1 MKTKLSKVCSFL
13 LAVCAALSCLPLG
26 VWAEEPDRETV
37 HIATAEEL
45 ILLAENCRLDS
56 WSQHRTV
63 VLDADLDV
71 SGTEFA
77 GIPTFGGVFQGQ
89 HHTISGFRLSQAG
102 SVQGLFRYVQEGGE
116 VYDLTV
122 TGAVTPEGS
131 RSTVGGIAGVNAGLL
146 QNVCFS
152 GVVSGADVVG
162 GIAGRNEVTG
172 VIEDCDVRGIVYGS
186 HFIGGVAGENHGV
199 VRNCENN
206 AGVNTTVQQNEV
218 SVSDITMDSLTGAE
232 TVTDTTDV
240 GGIAGVSSGVLRA
253 CVNRATVGYRHMGYN
268 IGGIVG
274 SQTGYV
280 EGCVNFGSVF
290 ARKEAGGIV
299 GQLEPS
305 STLQYRMDT
314 LQTLSRQLS
323 VLQGLTDKAAADA
336 EAAGSELSA
345 QLTGLQSQVS
355 SARGAVIALLEQT
368 ANGVSIGTQ
377 TVTTDLTPLLDD
389 LEQRI
394 KDSVKPELSA
404 GEAHDRPV
412 RHQPGEEGP
421 SALPTPAAEPS
432 PAPAPS
438 AAPNSEISVTVPT
451 LVRTNEDNILAARND
466 LSGSLDGLSQ
476 SVSALN
482 SAGSSSA
489 SALGS
494 DLRAITAQIGRISQ
508 TLADAGNRSD
518 EDVVEDISDADT
530 DSDTEGKIYN
540 CVNAGTVQADLN
552 AGGIAGAMAMENDL
566 DPEDDVTVSGEVS
579 ANVTYRTRAVVR
591 GCDNRGTVTA
601 KKQCAGGIVGSME
614 LGSVLECVNTG
625 LLDAESAEY
634 VGGIAGSSSKTVRG
648 CAAKCVVRGGSKV
661 GGIAGSGVNLQD
673 NRAMVRLADTAAE
686 WVGAI
691 AGTTKEESSG
701 GLFRQDTQASG
712 DASAGV
718 TGNYF
723 VPNDTAPAA
732 IDGVNYE
739 GKAQAL
745 PYEDFIALEG
755 IQEVFRTLTVRFVA
769 ETTEVQVFSLA
780 YGDALDRNSLPEVPV
795 KAGYT
800 GRWAGLDETDLSCL
814 TFDETFTAEYTPL
827 STAQASGVQRKDGR
841 PVALLEGSF
850 ASDDALTLTASEEQP
865 APAPGETWLESWSL
879 GLPVPVEQTQSAP
892 SRLHYLPPE
901 EADQVQLYLHSADG
915 WRKASAET
923 DGSYLV
929 VELHPGD
936 DMLAAAR
943 QAPAP
948 LPFAA
953 VGGAAA
959 VLAVVL
965 LVHCRRKHRAAAN
978 S

>member
-1 MKTKLSKVCSFL
+1 MKTKLSKVCSVL
-13 LAVCAALSCLPLG
+13 LAVCVALSCLPLG
-26 VWAEEPDRETV
+26 VLGEEPDKETV
-37 HIATAEEL
+37 HIATVEEL
-45 ILLAENCRLDS
+45 LQLAENCRLDS

-63 VLDADLDV
+63 VLDADVDV

-89 HHTISGFRLSQAG
+89 HHTISGFHLKQDG
-102 SVQGLFRYVQEGGE
+102 SVQGLFRYVQESGE
-116 VYDLTV
+116 VYNLTV
-122 TGAVTPEGS
+122 SGTVTPEGS
-131 RSTVGGIAGVNAGLL
+131 RSTVGGVAGINAGLL

-152 GVVSGADVVG
+152 GVVSGADGVG

-172 VIEDCDVRGIVYGS
+172 VMEDCNARGIVYGS
-186 HFIGGVAGENHGV
+186 HFIGGIVGENHGV
-199 VRNCENN
+199 VRNCENS

-218 SVSDITMDSLTGAE
+218 SVSDITMDTLTGTE
-232 TVTDTTDV
+232 TVTDSTDV
-240 GGIAGVSSGVLRA
+240 GGIAGTNSGVLRA

-299 GQLEPS
+299 GQLEPN
-305 STLQYRMDT
+305 STLKYGMDT
-314 LQTLSRQLS
+314 LQTLSRQLN
-323 VLQGLTDKAAADA
+323 VLQSLTNKAAADA

-345 QLTGLQSQVS
+345 QLTSLQGQVS
-355 SARGAVIALLEQT
+355 SARSAVSALLEQT

-377 TVTTDLTPLLDD
+377 TVTTDLTPILDN
-389 LEQRI
+389 LEQRL
-394 KDSVKPELSA
+394 KDGLEPERSA

-421 SALPTPAAEPS
+421 SALPTPSEEPS

-438 AAPNSEISVTVPT
+438 ATPKPEISVTVPT
-451 LVRTNEDNILAARND
+451 LERTNEDNILAARND

-489 SALGS
+489 SALGN

-579 ANVTYRTRAVVR
+579 TNVTYRTRAVVR

-601 KKQCAGGIVGSME
+601 KKKCAGGIVGSME

-691 AGTTKEESSG
+691 AGTTKEQPSG
-701 GLFRQDTQASG
+701 GLFRQDTQEPD
-712 DASAGV
+712 DANAGV

-732 IDGVNYE
+732 IDGISYE
-739 GKAQAL
+739 GKAQPL
-745 PYEDFIALEG
+745 SYGDFLLLEG

-769 ETTEVQVFSLA
+769 ENTEVQVFHLA
-780 YGDALDRNSLPEVPV
+780 YGDALDADAVPEVPA
-795 KAGYT
+795 KAGHT
-800 GRWAGLDETDLSCL
+800 GRWTGLDETDLNCI

-827 STAQASGVQRKDGR
+827 STAQASGAQREDGR

-850 ASDDALTLTASEEQP
+850 ASDDALTLTACEEQP

-879 GLPVPVEQTQSAP
+879 GLPDPVEQAQSTP

-901 EADQVQLYLHSADG
+901 DADQVQLYLHSADG
-915 WRKASAET
+915 WRDASAET

-936 DMLAAAR
+936 DMLAAVR

-953 VGGAAA
+953 VGGGVA
-959 VLAVVL
+959 VLAVLL
-965 LVHCRRKHRAAAN
+965 LVRHRRKHRTAAK

>member
-1 MKTKLSKVCSFL
+1 MKTKLSKICSVL
-13 LAVCAALSCLPLG
+13 LAVCVALSCLPLG
-26 VWAEEPDRETV
+26 ALAEEPDKETV
-37 HIATAEEL
+37 HIATAEDL
-45 ILLAENCRLDS
+45 LQLAENCRLDS
-56 WSQHRTV
+56 WSQGRTV
-63 VLDADLDV
+63 VLDADVDV

-89 HHTISGFRLSQAG
+89 HHTISGFHLKQDG
-102 SVQGLFRYVQEGGE
+102 SVQGLFRYVQESGE
-116 VYDLTV
+116 VYNLTV
-122 TGAVTPEGS
+122 TGTVTPEGS
-131 RSTVGGIAGVNAGLL
+131 RSTVGGVAGINAGLL

-162 GIAGRNEVTG
+162 GIAGRNEVSG
-172 VIEDCDVRGIVYGS
+172 VMEDCDMRGIVYGS
-186 HFIGGVAGENHGV
+186 HFIGGIVGENHGV

-218 SVSDITMDSLTGAE
+218 SVSDITMDTLTGTE

-240 GGIAGVSSGVLRA
+240 GGIAGANSGVLRA
-253 CVNRATVGYRHMGYN
+253 CVNRATVGYQHMGYN

-305 STLQYRMDT
+305 STLRYQMDT
-314 LQTLSRQLS
+314 LQTLSRQLN
-323 VLQGLTDKAAADA
+323 VLQGLTNKAAADA

-345 QLTGLQSQVS
+345 QLTSLQGQVS
-355 SARGAVIALLEQT
+355 SARSAVSALLEQT

-377 TVTTDLTPLLDD
+377 TVTTDLTPILDN

-394 KDSVKPELSA
+394 RDGLESTDAPEPSSA
-404 GEAHDRPV
+404 ESHDRPA
-412 RHQPGEEGP
+412 RHQPGAEDP
-421 SALPTPAAEPS
+421 SATPRP
-432 PAPAPS
+432 
-438 AAPNSEISVTVPT
+438 EIAVTIPKVE
-451 LVRTNEDNILAARND
+451 RTNEENIIAARND
-466 LSGSLDGLSQ
+466 LNGSLDGLSQ

-601 KKQCAGGIVGSME
+601 KKKCAGGIVGSME

-691 AGTTKEESSG
+691 AGTTKEESTG
-701 GLFRQDTQASG
+701 RLFRQDAQETD
-712 DASAGV
+712 DANEGV
-718 TGNYF
+718 SGNYF

-732 IDGVNYE
+732 IDGVSYE
-739 GKAQAL
+739 GKAQPL
-745 PYEDFIALEG
+745 SYGDFLLLEG

-769 ETTEVQVFSLA
+769 ESTEVQVFHLA
-780 YGDALDRNSLPEVPV
+780 YGDALEPDAVPLVPV
-795 KAGYT
+795 KAGHT
-800 GRWAGLDETDLSCL
+800 GRWAGLDEADLSCI

-827 STAQASGVQRKDGR
+827 STAQASEVLREDGR

-850 ASDDALTLTASEEQP
+850 ASDDTLTLTPGEEQP
-865 APAPGETWLESWSL
+865 ALAPGEVWLESWQL
-879 GLPVPVEQTQSAP
+879 RLPAPVEQAQDAP

-901 EADQVQLYLHSADG
+901 DADKVQLYLHSADG
-915 WRKASAET
+915 WREVSAEA

-929 VELHPGD
+929 AELHPGD
-936 DMLAAAR
+936 DVLAAVR

-948 LPFAA
+948 LPLAA
-953 VGGAAA
+953 VGGGVA
-959 VLAVVL
+959 VLAVL
-965 LVHCRRKHRAAAN
+965 LLMRRRKKHRTTTN

>member
-1 MKTKLSKVCSFL
+1 MKTKLSKICSVL
-13 LAVCAALSCLPLG
+13 LAVCVALSCLPLG
-26 VWAEEPDRETV
+26 VLAEEPDKETV
-37 HIATAEEL
+37 HIATVEEL
-45 ILLAENCRLDS
+45 LQLAENCRLDS

-63 VLDADLDV
+63 VLDSDLDLT
-71 SGTEFA
+71 GTGFA

-89 HHTISGFRLSQAG
+89 HHTISGFHLKQDG
-102 SVQGLFRYVQEGGE
+102 SVQGLFRYVQESGE

-122 TGAVTPEGS
+122 TGTVTPEGS

-162 GIAGRNEVTG
+162 GIAGRNEVSG
-172 VIEDCDVRGIVYGS
+172 VIEDCDVRGVVYGS
-186 HFIGGVAGENHGV
+186 HFIGGIAGENHGV
-199 VRNCENN
+199 VRNCENS

-218 SVSDITMDSLTGAE
+218 SVSDITMDTLTGTE

-240 GGIAGVSSGVLRA
+240 GGIAGANSGVLRA
-253 CVNRATVGYRHMGYN
+253 CVNRATVGYQHMGYN

-280 EGCVNFGSVF
+280 EGCVNFGDVF

-305 STLQYRMDT
+305 STLRYQMDT
-314 LQTLSRQLS
+314 LQTLSRQLN
-323 VLQGLTDKAAADA
+323 VLQGLTNKAAADA

-345 QLTGLQSQVS
+345 QLTSLQGQVS
-355 SARGAVIALLEQT
+355 SVRSAVSALLEQT

-377 TVTTDLTPLLDD
+377 TVTTDLTPILDN

-394 KDSVKPELSA
+394 RDGLESTDAPEPSSA
-404 GEAHDRPV
+404 ESHDRPA
-412 RHQPGEEGP
+412 RHQPGAEDP
-421 SALPTPAAEPS
+421 SATPRP
-432 PAPAPS
+432 
-438 AAPNSEISVTVPT
+438 EIAVTIPKVE
-451 LVRTNEDNILAARND
+451 RTNEDNIIAARND
-466 LSGSLDGLSQ
+466 LNGSLDGLSQ

-508 TLADAGNRSD
+508 TLADAGNRAN
-518 EDVVEDISDADT
+518 EDVVEDISDEDT

-591 GCDNRGTVTA
+591 GCENRGTVTA
-601 KKQCAGGIVGSME
+601 KKKCAGGIVGSME

-625 LLDAESAEY
+625 LLDAENAEY
-634 VGGIAGSSSKTVRG
+634 VGGIAGSSSKTVRD
-648 CAAKCVVRGGSKV
+648 CAAKCVVRGGSRV
-661 GGIAGSGVNLQD
+661 GGIAGNGVNLQD
-673 NRAMVRLADTAAE
+673 NRAMVRLADTATE

-691 AGTTKEESSG
+691 AGTTQEESTG
-701 GLFRQDTQASG
+701 RLFRQDAQETD
-712 DASAGV
+712 DANAGV
-718 TGNYF
+718 SGNYF

-732 IDGVNYE
+732 IDGVSYE
-739 GKAQAL
+739 GKAQPL
-745 PYEDFIALEG
+745 SYGDFLLLEG

-769 ETTEVQVFSLA
+769 ESTEVQVFHLA
-780 YGDALDRNSLPEVPV
+780 YGDALEADAVPPVPV
-795 KAGYT
+795 KEGHT
-800 GRWAGLDETDLSCL
+800 GRWAGLDEADLSCI

-827 STAQASGVQRKDGR
+827 STAQASEVLREDGR

-850 ASDDALTLTASEEQP
+850 ASDDTLTLTPGEEQP
-865 APAPGETWLESWSL
+865 DPAPGEVWLESWQL
-879 GLPVPVEQTQSAP
+879 RLPAPVEQAQDTP

-901 EADQVQLYLHSADG
+901 NADTVQLYLHSADV
-915 WRKASAET
+915 WREVSAEA

-936 DMLAAAR
+936 DMLAATR

-948 LPFAA
+948 LPLAA
-953 VGGAAA
+953 VGGGVA
-959 VLAVVL
+959 VLAVL
-965 LVHCRRKHRAAAN
+965 LLMRRRKKHRAAAK

>member
-1 MKTKLSKVCSFL
+1 MKTKLSKVCSVL
-13 LAVCAALSCLPLG
+13 LAVCVALSCLPLG
-26 VWAEEPDRETV
+26 ALAEEPDKETV
-37 HIATAEEL
+37 HIATAEDL
-45 ILLAENCRLDS
+45 VLLAENCRLDS
-56 WSQHRTV
+56 WSQGRTV
-63 VLDADLDV
+63 VLDADVDV
-71 SGTEFA
+71 SGTEFT

-89 HHTISGFRLSQAG
+89 HHTISGFHLKQDG
-102 SVQGLFRYVQEGGE
+102 SVQGLFRTVQEGGE
-116 VYDLTV
+116 VHDLTV
-122 TGAVTPEGS
+122 TGTVTPEGS
-131 RSTVGGIAGVNAGLL
+131 RSTVGGIVGVNAGLL

-162 GIAGRNEVTG
+162 GIAGRNEVSG
-172 VIEDCDVRGIVYGS
+172 GIEDCDVRGVVYGS
-186 HFIGGVAGENHGV
+186 HFIGGIVGENHGV
-199 VRNCENN
+199 VRNCENS

-218 SVSDITMDSLTGAE
+218 SVSDITMDTLTGTE
-232 TVTDTTDV
+232 TVTDATDV
-240 GGIAGVSSGVLRA
+240 GGIAGANSGVLRA
-253 CVNRATVGYRHMGYN
+253 CINRATVGYQHMGYN

-305 STLQYRMDT
+305 STLRYQMDT
-314 LQTLSRQLS
+314 LQTLSRQLN
-323 VLQGLTDKAAADA
+323 VLQGLTNKAAADA

-345 QLTGLQSQVS
+345 QLTSLQGQVS
-355 SARGAVIALLEQT
+355 SARSAVSALLEQT

-377 TVTTDLTPLLDD
+377 TVTTDLTPILDN

-394 KDSVKPELSA
+394 RDGLESTDAPEPSSA
-404 GEAHDRPV
+404 ESHDRPA
-412 RHQPGEEGP
+412 RHQPGAEDP
-421 SALPTPAAEPS
+421 SATPKP
-432 PAPAPS
+432 
-438 AAPNSEISVTVPT
+438 EISVTVPT
-451 LVRTNEDNILAARND
+451 LERTNEDNILAARND

-482 SAGSSSA
+482 SAGSSNA
-489 SALGS
+489 SALGN

-530 DSDTEGKIYN
+530 ESDTEGKLYN

-591 GCDNRGTVTA
+591 GCENRGTVTA
-601 KKQCAGGIVGSME
+601 KKKCAGGIVGSME

-691 AGTTKEESSG
+691 AGTTKEEPSG
-701 GLFRQDTQASG
+701 GLFRQDAQETD
-712 DASAGV
+712 DANAGV
-718 TGNYF
+718 SGNYF

-732 IDGVNYE
+732 IDGVSYE

-745 PYEDFIALEG
+745 SYGDFIALEG
-755 IQEVFRTLTVRFVA
+755 IQDVFRTLTVRFVA
-769 ETTEVQVFSLA
+769 ESTEVQVFHLA
-780 YGDALDRNSLPEVPV
+780 YGDALEADAVPSVPV
-795 KAGYT
+795 KAGHT
-800 GRWAGLDETDLSCL
+800 GRWAGLDEADLSCI

-827 STAQASGVQRKDGR
+827 STAQASGELREDGR

-850 ASDDALTLTASEEQP
+850 ASDDTLTLTSGEEQP
-865 APAPGETWLESWSL
+865 DLAPGEIWLESWQL
-879 GLPVPVEQTQSAP
+879 RLPAPVEQAQDTP

-915 WRKASAET
+915 WREATAEA

-929 VELHPGD
+929 VELRPGD

-948 LPFAA
+948 LPLAA
-953 VGGAAA
+953 VGGGAA
-959 VLAVVL
+959 VLAVLL
-965 LVHCRRKHRAAAN
+965 LVHRRKKHRTAMK

>member
-1 MKTKLSKVCSFL
+1 MKTKLSKVCSVL
-13 LAVCAALSCLPLG
+13 LAVCVALSCLPLG
-26 VWAEEPDRETV
+26 ALAEEPDKETV
-37 HIATAEEL
+37 HIATAEDL
-45 ILLAENCRLDS
+45 VLLAENCRLDS
-56 WSQHRTV
+56 WSQGRTV
-63 VLDADLDV
+63 VLDADVDV
-71 SGTEFA
+71 SGTEFT

-89 HHTISGFRLSQAG
+89 HHTISGFHLKQDG
-102 SVQGLFRYVQEGGE
+102 SVQGLFRTVQEGGE
-116 VYDLTV
+116 VHDLTV
-122 TGAVTPEGS
+122 TGTVTPEGS
-131 RSTVGGIAGVNAGLL
+131 RSTVGGIVGVNAGLL

-162 GIAGRNEVTG
+162 GIAGRNEVSG
-172 VIEDCDVRGIVYGS
+172 GIEDCDVRGVVYGS
-186 HFIGGVAGENHGV
+186 HFIGGIVGENHGV
-199 VRNCENN
+199 VRNCENS

-218 SVSDITMDSLTGAE
+218 SVSDITMDTLTGTE
-232 TVTDTTDV
+232 TVTDATDV
-240 GGIAGVSSGVLRA
+240 GGIAGANSGVLRA
-253 CVNRATVGYRHMGYN
+253 CINRATVGYQHMGYN

-299 GQLEPS
+299 GQLEPN
-305 STLQYRMDT
+305 STLKYGMDT
-314 LQTLSRQLS
+314 LQTLSRQLN
-323 VLQGLTDKAAADA
+323 VLQGLTNKAAADA

-345 QLTGLQSQVS
+345 QLTSLQGQVS
-355 SARGAVIALLEQT
+355 SARSAVSALLEQT

-377 TVTTDLTPLLDD
+377 TVTTDLTPILDN

-394 KDSVKPELSA
+394 RDGLESTDAPEPSSA
-404 GEAHDRPV
+404 ESHDRPA
-412 RHQPGEEGP
+412 RHQPGAEDP
-421 SALPTPAAEPS
+421 SATPKP
-432 PAPAPS
+432 
-438 AAPNSEISVTVPT
+438 EISVTVPT
-451 LVRTNEDNILAARND
+451 LERTNEDNILAARND

-482 SAGSSSA
+482 SAGSSNA
-489 SALGS
+489 SALGN

-530 DSDTEGKIYN
+530 ESDTEGKLYN

-591 GCDNRGTVTA
+591 GCENRGTVTA
-601 KKQCAGGIVGSME
+601 KKKCAGGIVGSME

-691 AGTTKEESSG
+691 AGTTKEEPSG
-701 GLFRQDTQASG
+701 GLFRQDAQETD
-712 DASAGV
+712 DANAGV
-718 TGNYF
+718 SGNYF

-732 IDGVNYE
+732 IDGVSYE

-745 PYEDFIALEG
+745 SYGDFIALEG
-755 IQEVFRTLTVRFVA
+755 IQDVFRTLTVRFVA
-769 ETTEVQVFSLA
+769 ESTEVQVFHLA
-780 YGDALDRNSLPEVPV
+780 YGDALEADAVPSVPV
-795 KAGYT
+795 KAGHT
-800 GRWAGLDETDLSCL
+800 GRWAGLDEADLSCI

-827 STAQASGVQRKDGR
+827 STAQASGELREDGR

-850 ASDDALTLTASEEQP
+850 ASDDTLTLTSGEEQP
-865 APAPGETWLESWSL
+865 DLAPGEIWLESWQL
-879 GLPVPVEQTQSAP
+879 RLPAPVEQAQDTP

-915 WRKASAET
+915 WREATAEA

-929 VELHPGD
+929 VELRPGD

-948 LPFAA
+948 LPLAA
-953 VGGAAA
+953 VGGGAA
-959 VLAVVL
+959 VLAVLL
-965 LVHCRRKHRAAAN
+965 LVHRRKKHRTAMK

>member
-1 MKTKLSKVCSFL
+1 M
-13 LAVCAALSCLPLG
+13 
-26 VWAEEPDRETV
+26 
-37 HIATAEEL
+37 
-45 ILLAENCRLDS
+45 
-56 WSQHRTV
+56 
-63 VLDADLDV
+63 
-71 SGTEFA
+71 
-77 GIPTFGGVFQGQ
+77 
-89 HHTISGFRLSQAG
+89 
-102 SVQGLFRYVQEGGE
+102 
-116 VYDLTV
+116 
-122 TGAVTPEGS
+122 
-131 RSTVGGIAGVNAGLL
+131 
-146 QNVCFS
+146 
-152 GVVSGADVVG
+152 
-162 GIAGRNEVTG
+162 
-172 VIEDCDVRGIVYGS
+172 
-186 HFIGGVAGENHGV
+186 
-199 VRNCENN
+199 
-206 AGVNTTVQQNEV
+206 
-218 SVSDITMDSLTGAE
+218 
-232 TVTDTTDV
+232 
-240 GGIAGVSSGVLRA
+240 
-253 CVNRATVGYRHMGYN
+253 
-268 IGGIVG
+268 
-274 SQTGYV
+274 
-280 EGCVNFGSVF
+280 
-290 ARKEAGGIV
+290 
-299 GQLEPS
+299 
-305 STLQYRMDT
+305 
-314 LQTLSRQLS
+314 
-323 VLQGLTDKAAADA
+323 
-336 EAAGSELSA
+336 
-345 QLTGLQSQVS
+345 S
-355 SARGAVIALLEQT
+355 SARSAVGALLEQT

-377 TVTTDLTPLLDD
+377 TVTTDLTPILDD
-389 LEQRI
+389 LEQRL
-394 KDSVKPELSA
+394 KDGLEPERSA

-412 RHQPGEEGP
+412 RHQPGEEST
-421 SALPTPAAEPS
+421 SALPTLSAEPS
-432 PAPAPS
+432 PAPTPS
-438 AAPNSEISVTVPT
+438 ATPKPEISVTVPT
-451 LVRTNEDNILAARND
+451 LERTNEDNILAARND

-489 SALGS
+489 SALGN

-601 KKQCAGGIVGSME
+601 KKKCAGGIVGSME

-691 AGTTKEESSG
+691 AGTTKEQPSG
-701 GLFRQDTQASG
+701 GLFRQDTQEPD
-712 DASAGV
+712 DANAGV

-732 IDGVNYE
+732 IDGISYE
-739 GKAQAL
+739 GKAQPL
-745 PYEDFIALEG
+745 SYGDFLLLEG

-769 ETTEVQVFSLA
+769 ENTEVQVFHLA
-780 YGDALDRNSLPEVPV
+780 YGDALDADAVPEVPAN
-795 KAGYT
+795 AGHT
-800 GRWAGLDETDLSCL
+800 GRWTGLDETDLNCI

-827 STAQASGVQRKDGR
+827 STAQASGAQREDGR

-850 ASDDALTLTASEEQP
+850 ASDDALTLTACEEQP
-865 APAPGETWLESWSL
+865 APVPGETWLESWSL
-879 GLPVPVEQTQSAP
+879 GLPDPVEQAQSTP

-901 EADQVQLYLHSADG
+901 DADQVQLYLHSADG
-915 WRKASAET
+915 WRDASAET

-936 DMLAAAR
+936 DMLAAVR

-953 VGGAAA
+953 IGGGVA
-959 VLAVVL
+959 VLAVLL
-965 LVHCRRKHRAAAN
+965 LVRHRRKHRTAAK

>member
-1 MKTKLSKVCSFL
+1 MKTKLSKVCSVL
-13 LAVCAALSCLPLG
+13 LAVCVALSCLPLG
-26 VWAEEPDRETV
+26 ALAEEPDKETV
-37 HIATAEEL
+37 HIATAEDL
-45 ILLAENCRLDS
+45 VLLAENCRLDS
-56 WSQHRTV
+56 WSQGRTV
-63 VLDADLDV
+63 VLDADVDV
-71 SGTEFA
+71 SGTEFT

-89 HHTISGFRLSQAG
+89 HHTISGFHLKQDG
-102 SVQGLFRYVQEGGE
+102 SVQGLFRTVQEGGE
-116 VYDLTV
+116 VHDLTV
-122 TGAVTPEGS
+122 TGTVTPEGS
-131 RSTVGGIAGVNAGLL
+131 RSTVGGIVGVNAGLL

-162 GIAGRNEVTG
+162 GIAGRNEVSG
-172 VIEDCDVRGIVYGS
+172 GIEDCDVRGVVYGS
-186 HFIGGVAGENHGV
+186 HFIGGIVGENHGV
-199 VRNCENN
+199 VRNCENS

-218 SVSDITMDSLTGAE
+218 SVSDITMDTLTGTE
-232 TVTDTTDV
+232 TVTDATDV
-240 GGIAGVSSGVLRA
+240 GGIAGANSGVLRA
-253 CVNRATVGYRHMGYN
+253 CINRATVGYQHMGYN

-305 STLQYRMDT
+305 STLRYQMDT
-314 LQTLSRQLS
+314 LQTLSRQLN
-323 VLQGLTDKAAADA
+323 VLQGLTNKAAADA
-336 EAAGSELSA
+336 EAAGSELSD
-345 QLTGLQSQVS
+345 QLTSLQGQVS
-355 SARGAVIALLEQT
+355 SARSAVSALLEQT

-377 TVTTDLTPLLDD
+377 TVTTDLTPILDN

-394 KDSVKPELSA
+394 RDGLESTDAPEPSSA
-404 GEAHDRPV
+404 ESHDRPA
-412 RHQPGEEGP
+412 RHQPGAEDP
-421 SALPTPAAEPS
+421 SATPKP
-432 PAPAPS
+432 
-438 AAPNSEISVTVPT
+438 EISVTVPT
-451 LVRTNEDNILAARND
+451 LERTNEDNILAARND

-482 SAGSSSA
+482 SAGSSNA
-489 SALGS
+489 SALGN

-530 DSDTEGKIYN
+530 ESDTEGKLYN

-591 GCDNRGTVTA
+591 GCENRGTVTA
-601 KKQCAGGIVGSME
+601 KKKCAGGIVGSME

-691 AGTTKEESSG
+691 AGTTKEEPSG
-701 GLFRQDTQASG
+701 GLFRQDAQETD
-712 DASAGV
+712 DANAGV
-718 TGNYF
+718 SGNYF

-732 IDGVNYE
+732 IDGVSYE

-745 PYEDFIALEG
+745 SYGDFIALEG
-755 IQEVFRTLTVRFVA
+755 IQDVFRTLTVRFVA
-769 ETTEVQVFSLA
+769 ESTEVQVFHLA
-780 YGDALDRNSLPEVPV
+780 YGDALEADAVPSVPV
-795 KAGYT
+795 KAGHT
-800 GRWAGLDETDLSCL
+800 GRWAGLDEADLSCI

-827 STAQASGVQRKDGR
+827 STAQASGELREDGR

-850 ASDDALTLTASEEQP
+850 ASDDTLTLTSGEEQP
-865 APAPGETWLESWSL
+865 DLAPGEIWLESWQL
-879 GLPVPVEQTQSAP
+879 RLPAPVEQAQDTP

-915 WRKASAET
+915 WREATAEA

-929 VELHPGD
+929 VELRPGD

-948 LPFAA
+948 LPLAA
-953 VGGAAA
+953 VGGGAA
-959 VLAVVL
+959 VLAVLL
-965 LVHCRRKHRAAAN
+965 LVHRRKKHRTAMK

>member
-1 MKTKLSKVCSFL
+1 MKTKLSKVCSVL
-13 LAVCAALSCLPLG
+13 LAVCVALSCLPLG
-26 VWAEEPDRETV
+26 VLGEEPDKETV
-37 HIATAEEL
+37 HIATVEEL
-45 ILLAENCRLDS
+45 LQLAENCRLDS

-63 VLDADLDV
+63 VLDADVDV

-89 HHTISGFRLSQAG
+89 HHTISGFHLKQDG
-102 SVQGLFRYVQEGGE
+102 SVQGLFRYVQESGE
-116 VYDLTV
+116 VYNLTV
-122 TGAVTPEGS
+122 TGTVTPEGS

-162 GIAGRNEVTG
+162 GIAGRNEVSG
-172 VIEDCDVRGIVYGS
+172 DIEDCDVRGVVYGS
-186 HFIGGVAGENHGV
+186 HFIGGIVGENHGV
-199 VRNCENN
+199 VRNCENS

-218 SVSDITMDSLTGAE
+218 SVSDITMDTLTGTE
-232 TVTDTTDV
+232 TVTDATDV
-240 GGIAGVSSGVLRA
+240 GGIAGANSGVLRA
-253 CVNRATVGYRHMGYN
+253 CINRATVGYQHMGYN

-305 STLQYRMDT
+305 STLRYQMDT
-314 LQTLSRQLS
+314 LQTLSRQLN
-323 VLQGLTDKAAADA
+323 VLQSLTNKAAADA

-345 QLTGLQSQVS
+345 QLTSLQGQVS
-355 SARGAVIALLEQT
+355 SARSAVSALLEQT

-377 TVTTDLTPLLDD
+377 TVTTDLTPILDN
-389 LEQRI
+389 LEQRL
-394 KDSVKPELSA
+394 KDGLEPERSA

-421 SALPTPAAEPS
+421 SALPTPSEEPS

-438 AAPNSEISVTVPT
+438 ATPKPEISVTVPT
-451 LVRTNEDNILAARND
+451 LERTNEDNILAARND

-489 SALGS
+489 SALGN

-601 KKQCAGGIVGSME
+601 KKKCAGGIVGSME

-701 GLFRQDTQASG
+701 GLFRQDTQESG
-712 DASAGV
+712 DANAGV

-732 IDGVNYE
+732 IDGISYE

-745 PYEDFIALEG
+745 SYGDFLLLEG

-769 ETTEVQVFSLA
+769 ENTEVQVFHLA
-780 YGDALDRNSLPEVPV
+780 YGDALDADAVPEVPA
-795 KAGYT
+795 KAGHT
-800 GRWAGLDETDLSCL
+800 GRWTGLDETDLNCI

-827 STAQASGVQRKDGR
+827 STAQASGAQREDGR

-850 ASDDALTLTASEEQP
+850 ASDDALTLTACEEQP

-879 GLPVPVEQTQSAP
+879 GLPDPVEQAQSTP
-892 SRLHYLPPE
+892 YRLHYLPP
-901 EADQVQLYLHSADG
+901 
-915 WRKASAET
+915 
-923 DGSYLV
+923 
-929 VELHPGD
+929 
-936 DMLAAAR
+936 
-943 QAPAP
+943 
-948 LPFAA
+948 
-953 VGGAAA
+953 
-959 VLAVVL
+959 
-965 LVHCRRKHRAAAN
+965 
-978 S
+978 

>member
-1 MKTKLSKVCSFL
+1 MKTKLSKICSVL
-13 LAVCAALSCLPLG
+13 LAVCVALSCLPLG
-26 VWAEEPDRETV
+26 ALAEEPDKETV
-37 HIATAEEL
+37 HIATAEDL
-45 ILLAENCRLDS
+45 LQLAENCRLDS
-56 WSQHRTV
+56 WSQQRTV
-63 VLDADLDV
+63 VLDADVDI

-89 HHTISGFRLSQAG
+89 HHTISGFHLKQDG
-102 SVQGLFRYVQEGGE
+102 SVQGLFRYVQESGE
-116 VYDLTV
+116 VYNLTV
-122 TGAVTPEGS
+122 TGTVMPEGS
-131 RSTVGGIAGVNAGLL
+131 RSTVGGVAGINAGLL
-146 QNVCFS
+146 QSVCFS

-162 GIAGRNEVTG
+162 GIAGRNEVSG
-172 VIEDCDVRGIVYGS
+172 VMEDCDMRGIVYGS
-186 HFIGGVAGENHGV
+186 HFIGGIVGENHGV

-218 SVSDITMDSLTGAE
+218 SVSDITMDTLTGTE

-240 GGIAGVSSGVLRA
+240 GGIAGANSGVLRA
-253 CVNRATVGYRHMGYN
+253 CINRATVGYQHMGYN

-299 GQLEPS
+299 GQLEPN
-305 STLQYRMDT
+305 STLKYGMDT
-314 LQTLSRQLS
+314 LQTLSRQLN
-323 VLQGLTDKAAADA
+323 VLQSLTNKAAADA

-345 QLTGLQSQVS
+345 QLTSLQGQVS
-355 SARGAVIALLEQT
+355 SARSAVSALLEQT

-377 TVTTDLTPLLDD
+377 TVTTDLTPILDN
-389 LEQRI
+389 LEQRL
-394 KDSVKPELSA
+394 KDGLEPERSA

-412 RHQPGEEGP
+412 RHQPGEEEP
-421 SALPTPAAEPS
+421 SATPTLSAEPS

-438 AAPNSEISVTVPT
+438 ATPKPEISVTVPT
-451 LVRTNEDNILAARND
+451 LERTNEDNILAARND

-489 SALGS
+489 SALGN

-591 GCDNRGTVTA
+591 GCENRGTVTA
-601 KKQCAGGIVGSME
+601 KKKCAGGIVGSME

-634 VGGIAGSSSKTVRG
+634 VGGIAGSSSKTVRD

-661 GGIAGSGVNLQD
+661 GGIAGSGVNLQN

-691 AGTTKEESSG
+691 AGTTKEESTG
-701 GLFRQDTQASG
+701 RLFRQDAQEAD
-712 DASAGV
+712 DANEGLS
-718 TGNYF
+718 GNYF
-723 VPNDTAPAA
+723 VPNETAPAA
-732 IDGVNYE
+732 IDGISYE
-739 GKAQAL
+739 GRAQAL
-745 PYEDFIALEG
+745 SYGDFLLLDG

-769 ETTEVQVFSLA
+769 ETTEVQVFHLA
-780 YGDALDRNSLPEVPV
+780 YGDALDADAVPDVPV

-800 GRWAGLDETDLSCL
+800 GRWSGLEETDLNCII
-814 TFDETFTAEYTPL
+814 FDETFTAEYTPL
-827 STAQASGVQRKDGR
+827 STAQASETLREDGR

-850 ASDDALTLTASEEQP
+850 ASDDTLTLTPGEEQP
-865 APAPGETWLESWSL
+865 ALAPGEVWLESWQL
-879 GLPVPVEQTQSAP
+879 RLPAPVEQAQDAP

-901 EADQVQLYLHSADG
+901 DADKVQLYLHSADG
-915 WRKASAET
+915 WREVSAEA

-929 VELHPGD
+929 AELHPGD
-936 DMLAAAR
+936 DMLAAVR

-948 LPFAA
+948 LPLAA
-953 VGGAAA
+953 VGGGVA
-959 VLAVVL
+959 VLAVL
-965 LVHCRRKHRAAAN
+965 LLMRRRKKHRTTTK

>member
-1 MKTKLSKVCSFL
+1 MKTKLSKVCSVL
-13 LAVCAALSCLPLG
+13 LAVCVALSCLPLG
-26 VWAEEPDRETV
+26 VLGEEPDKETV
-37 HIATAEEL
+37 HIATVEEL
-45 ILLAENCRLDS
+45 LQLAENCRLDS

-63 VLDADLDV
+63 VLDADVDV

-89 HHTISGFRLSQAG
+89 HHTISGFHLKQDG
-102 SVQGLFRYVQEGGE
+102 SVQGLFRYVQESGE
-116 VYDLTV
+116 VYNLTV
-122 TGAVTPEGS
+122 TGTVTPEGS
-131 RSTVGGIAGVNAGLL
+131 RSTVGGVAGINAGLL

-152 GVVSGADVVG
+152 GVVSGADGVG

-172 VIEDCDVRGIVYGS
+172 IMEDCDARGIVYGS
-186 HFIGGVAGENHGV
+186 HFIGGIVGENHGV
-199 VRNCENN
+199 VRNCENS

-218 SVSDITMDSLTGAE
+218 SVSDITMDTLTGTE

-240 GGIAGVSSGVLRA
+240 GGIAGTNSGVLRA

-299 GQLEPS
+299 GQLEPN
-305 STLQYRMDT
+305 STLKYGMDT
-314 LQTLSRQLS
+314 LQTLSRQLN
-323 VLQGLTDKAAADA
+323 VLQGLTNKAAADA

-345 QLTGLQSQVS
+345 QLTSLQGQVS
-355 SARGAVIALLEQT
+355 SARSAVSALLEQT

-377 TVTTDLTPLLDD
+377 TVTTDLTPILDN
-389 LEQRI
+389 LEQRL
-394 KDSVKPELSA
+394 KDGLEPERSA

-421 SALPTPAAEPS
+421 SALPTPSEEPS
-432 PAPAPS
+432 PAPTPS
-438 AAPNSEISVTVPT
+438 ATPKPEISVTVPT
-451 LVRTNEDNILAARND
+451 LERTNEDNILAARND

-489 SALGS
+489 SALGN

-601 KKQCAGGIVGSME
+601 KKKCAGGIVGSME

-691 AGTTKEESSG
+691 AGTTKEQPSG
-701 GLFRQDTQASG
+701 GLFRQDTQEPD
-712 DASAGV
+712 DANAGV

-732 IDGVNYE
+732 IDGISYE
-739 GKAQAL
+739 GKAQPL
-745 PYEDFIALEG
+745 SYGDFLLLEG

-769 ETTEVQVFSLA
+769 ENTEVQVFHLA
-780 YGDALDRNSLPEVPV
+780 YGDALDADAVPEVPA
-795 KAGYT
+795 KAGHT
-800 GRWAGLDETDLSCL
+800 GRWTGLDETDLNCI

-827 STAQASGVQRKDGR
+827 STAQASGAQREDGR

-850 ASDDALTLTASEEQP
+850 ASDDALTLTACEEQP

-879 GLPVPVEQTQSAP
+879 GLPDPVEQAQSTP

-901 EADQVQLYLHSADG
+901 DADQVQLYLHSADG
-915 WRKASAET
+915 WRDASAET

-936 DMLAAAR
+936 DMLAAVR

-953 VGGAAA
+953 VGGGVA
-959 VLAVVL
+959 VLAVLL
-965 LVHCRRKHRAAAN
+965 LVHRRRKHRTAAK